1 MLSLS
6 WMKQD
11 STVATFALKLIIG
24 GHFVGGH
31 FVALVVSISFQASG
45 ECGLLLS
52 YLVLC
57 ILDLCCNHTLV
68 EGAQLELAVHRSW
81 DAGNVGF
88 AVYLVNI
95 IHPAELDP

>member
-1 MLSLS
+1 
-6 WMKQD
+6 MKQD
-11 STVATFALKLIIG
+11 STAGTFDLKLIIG

-45 ECGLLLS
+45 ECSLLLS

-57 ILDLCCNHTLV
+57 MLDLCCNHTLV
-68 EGAQLELAVHRSW
+68 ESAQLELALHRKLE
-81 DAGNVGF
+81 AGDVGL

-95 IHPAELDP
+95 THPAELDP